1 MDPNVSEWLLKIGG
15 PLGLVVV
22 LLLLYYWKVVLPEQ
36 RRLHQEYKEALTSA
50 LDDAR
55 RDRDA
60 VRLLREKEVDK
71 FLESLRYRDE
81 QFQSVADAISNVR
94 TRRER

>member
-1 MDPNVSEWLLKIGG
+1 MDPHVSEWLLKIGG

-36 RRLHQEYKEALTSA
+36 KRLHDEYKAALTSA
-50 LDDAR
+50 LEDAR
-55 RDRDA
+55 NERDA
-60 VRLLREKEVDK
+60 VRALREQEVTR

-81 QFQSVADAISNVR
+81 QFKAVADAIANR
-94 TRRER
+94 PRRREQ